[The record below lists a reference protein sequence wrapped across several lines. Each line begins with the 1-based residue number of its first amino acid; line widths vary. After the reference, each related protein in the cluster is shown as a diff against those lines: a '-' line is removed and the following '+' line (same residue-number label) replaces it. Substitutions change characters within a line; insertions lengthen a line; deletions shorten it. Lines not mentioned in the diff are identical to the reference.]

1 MEYIPEEKTR
11 CGIHQDMV
19 GKCRRKY
26 GNQGREGK
34 KYRHERKGSPAVT
47 DPAVVPGRGRFQY
60 IGQYRSCC
68 QEENTQR
75 PGILHRTREG
85 TENNLVAYKRSSAN
99 EQVPVPV
106 HPVGMAG
113 PGT

>member
-1 MEYIPEEKTR
+1 M
-11 CGIHQDMV
+11 

-26 GNQGREGK
+26 SDQSGEGK
-34 KYRHERKGSPAVT
+34 EYRHERKRSPAVT
-47 DPAVVPGRGRFQY
+47 DPPVVPGRGRFQY

-68 QEENTQR
+68 HEKNPR
-75 PGILHRTREG
+75 KPGILHRTRKG
-85 TENNLVAYKRSSAN
+85 TKNNLVAYKRSSAN

-106 HPVGMAG
+106 HPVGMAE